1 MIFCVIII
9 IIVSILFKKTTTGNI
24 CSSRRD
30 FFVILASIH
39 RLEMIDQ
46 LTIEKILDAAN
57 IVDVVSEFVTLR
69 KRGVN
74 YVGLCPFHNEKT
86 PSFYVSP
93 SKGICK
99 CFSCGKGGNVIHFL
113 MEHEQLSYWDA
124 AKWLARKYGIPYSE
138 RELTDSEKALQNERE
153 SMFITNQFALDFF
166 KDTLLNTEKGRA
178 VGLAYFRKRG
188 FRDDILDKFFLGYCP
203 EEPDALARAA
213 LAKGFTKENLIKTG
227 LCYERENDGQ
237 LRDRF
242 HGRVIFPVHSISG
255 KVVAFGGRI
264 MTSDAKVAK
273 YVNSPE
279 SIIYSKSRE
288 LYGLYQAKQAIVRK
302 DRCFLVEGYADVIS
316 MFQSGV
322 ENVVASS
329 GTSLTPGQ
337 IRLIHRFTNNI
348 TVLYDGDK
356 AGIKASLRGID
367 MLLAEGMNVKVLLL
381 PDGEDPDSFAQ
392 GRGATAFQEY
402 IDTHQV
408 DFIRFKVNLLME
420 DAADDPYS
428 RSELIK
434 SITQSISVIQDPI
447 VRSVYITECS
457 QIMKIDERLLINDV
471 NRRQREQ
478 AQAAPQPTPQP
489 AAQEAEQ
496 PTEPEPAESPES
508 TDEKAPEPQIS
519 AEDKLRQ
526 DIRALKREGYG
537 PMMDKERLL
546 SQLIV
551 RYGGRVMCQFQ
562 DEEGNDQDMTVGQFI
577 VGSLQNDGLEFR
589 HPVYKR
595 FVEIMADHLEEQKFN
610 TEKFFM
616 SHPETFVSLTAASL
630 MEERYQLSSLFKDNM
645 PTEDE
650 THLFKLTRHIMAD
663 YQMEVVRLEIKK
675 TEKEIQEAS
684 SDTLASL
691 QTHYQ
696 QLLAA
701 RAELSKTL
709 GERVI
714 TL

>member
-1 MIFCVIII
+1 
-9 IIVSILFKKTTTGNI
+9 
-24 CSSRRD
+24 
-30 FFVILASIH
+30 
-39 RLEMIDQ
+39 MIDQ

-69 KRGVN
+69 RRGVN

-113 MEHEQLSYWDA
+113 MEHEQMSYWDA
-124 AKWLARKYGIPYSE
+124 AKWLARKYGVPYNE
-138 RELTDSEKALQNERE
+138 RELTESEKAIQNERE

-166 KDTLLNTEKGRA
+166 KDTLLNTDKGRA
-178 VGLAYFRKRG
+178 IGLAYFRKRG
-188 FRDDILDKFFLGYCP
+188 FRDDILEKFHLGYCP
-203 EEPDALARAA
+203 DEPDALARAA
-213 LAKGFTKENLIKTG
+213 LAKGYTRENLIKTG

-242 HGRVIFPVHSISG
+242 HGRVIFPVHSIAG

-264 MTSDAKVAK
+264 MSSEAKVAK

-288 LYGLYQAKQAIVRK
+288 LYGLWQAKQAIVRK

-392 GRGATAFQEY
+392 GRGATAFQQY
-402 IDTHQV
+402 IETHQV

-478 AQAAPQPTPQP
+478 AQAAPPIQRP
-489 AAQEAEQ
+489 AQSADENGQN
-496 PTEPEPAESPES
+496 PEPTAAESDNSETPS
-508 TDEKAPEPQIS
+508 DPAPEPEIS

-526 DIRALKREGYG
+526 DIRALKREGFG
-537 PMMDKERLL
+537 PMMEKERLL

-551 RYGGRVMCQFQ
+551 RYGGKLMCTFQ
-562 DEEGNDQDMTVGQFI
+562 NEEGQEQDMTVGQFI

-595 FVEIMADHLEEQKFN
+595 FVELMAEHAEEKDFN

-630 MEERYQLSSLFKDNM
+630 MEERYQLSSIFKDNK
-645 PTEDE
+645 PVEDGQR
-650 THLFKLTRHIMAD
+650 LMQLTRHIMAD
-663 YQMEVVRLEIKK
+663 YQMEVLRLEIKK

-684 SDTLASL
+684 ADTLASL

-696 QLLAA
+696 QLLSA
-701 RAELSKTL
+701 RSQLSKIL
-709 GERVI
+709 GERVVN
-714 TL
+714 L

>member
-1 MIFCVIII
+1 
-9 IIVSILFKKTTTGNI
+9 
-24 CSSRRD
+24 
-30 FFVILASIH
+30 
-39 RLEMIDQ
+39 MIDQ

-113 MEHEQLSYWDA
+113 MEHEQMSYWDA
-124 AKWLARKYGIPYSE
+124 AKWLARKYGIPYNE

-166 KDTLLNTEKGRA
+166 KDTLLNTDKGRA
-178 VGLAYFRKRG
+178 IGLAYFRKRG
-188 FRDDILDKFFLGYCP
+188 FRDDILEKFHLGYCP
-203 EEPDALARAA
+203 DEPDALARAA
-213 LAKGFTKENLIKTG
+213 LAKGYTKENLIKTG

-242 HGRVIFPVHSISG
+242 HGRVIFPVHSIAG

-264 MTSDAKVAK
+264 MNADAKVAK

-288 LYGLYQAKQAIVRK
+288 LYGLWQAKQAIVRK

-392 GRGATAFQEY
+392 GRGATEFQKY

-478 AQAAPQPTPQP
+478 AQAAAQAPRP
-489 AAQEAEQ
+489 AQSADENGQN
-496 PTEPEPAESPES
+496 PEPATTESDNPDTPDTPSEPAPQPE
-508 TDEKAPEPQIS
+508 IS

-526 DIRALKREGYG
+526 QVRALKREGLG

-551 RYGGRVMCQFQ
+551 RYGGKVMCTFRN
-562 DEEGNDQDMTVGQFI
+562 EEDQEQDMTVGQFI
-577 VGSLQNDGLEFR
+577 VGSLQNDGLKFR

-595 FVEIMADHLEEQKFN
+595 FVELMAEHLEEKDFN
-610 TEKFFM
+610 SEKFFM

-630 MEERYQLSSLFKDNM
+630 MEERYQLSTIFKDNK
-645 PTEDE
+645 PVEDGQR
-650 THLFKLTRHIMAD
+650 LLQLTRHIMAD
-663 YQMEVVRLEIKK
+663 YQMEVLRLEIKEIEK
-675 TEKEIQEAS
+675 QMQDPSALESTEKLME
-684 SDTLASL
+684 L
-691 QTHYQ
+691 QRRYK
-696 QLLAA
+696 QLLSA
-701 RAELSKTL
+701 RAELSKVL
-709 GERVI
+709 GERVVN
-714 TL
+714 L

>member
-1 MIFCVIII
+1 MLTEPWIFCNFGI
-9 IIVSILFKKTTTGNI
+9 NI
-24 CSSRRD
+24 PVCR
-30 FFVILASIH
+30 
-39 RLEMIDQ
+39 MIDQ
-46 LTIEKILDAAN
+46 FTIEKILDAAN

-69 KRGVN
+69 RRGVN
-74 YVGLCPFHNEKT
+74 FVGLCPFHNEKT

-113 MEHEQLSYWDA
+113 MEHEQMSYWDA

-138 RELTDSEKALQNERE
+138 RELTESEKALQNERE
-153 SMFITNQFALDFF
+153 SLFITNQFALDFF
-166 KDTLLNTEKGRA
+166 KDTLLNTDKGRA
-178 VGLAYFRKRG
+178 IGLAYFRKRG
-188 FRDDILDKFFLGYCP
+188 FRDDILEKFHLGYCP
-203 EEPDALARAA
+203 DEPDALARAA

-242 HGRVIFPVHSISG
+242 HGRVIFPVHSIAG

-264 MTSDAKVAK
+264 MSADAKVAK

-279 SIIYSKSRE
+279 SVIYSKSRE

-392 GRGATAFQEY
+392 GRGATAFQQY

-478 AQAAPQPTPQP
+478 AQAAPQPQRT
-489 AAQEAEQ
+489 AQTADENGQ
-496 PTEPEPAESPES
+496 NPEPPQAEPDAPDAPAEP
-508 TDEKAPEPQIS
+508 TPEPQIS
-519 AEDKLRQ
+519 DQDRLRQ
-526 DIRALKREGYG
+526 QVRALKQEGFG

-551 RYGGRVMCQFQ
+551 RYGGKVMCTYQ
-562 DEEGNDQDMTVGQFI
+562 DDKGQDQNMTVGQFI

-595 FVEIMADHLEEQKFN
+595 FVEIMAEHLEEKDFN
-610 TEKFFM
+610 AQKFFM
-616 SHPETFVSLTAASL
+616 SNPETFVSLTAASL

-650 THLFKLTRHIMAD
+650 AHLFKLTRHIMAD

-691 QTHYQ
+691 QTKYQ
-696 QLLAA
+696 QLLQA
-701 RAELSKTL
+701 RSELSRTL

>member
-1 MIFCVIII
+1 
-9 IIVSILFKKTTTGNI
+9 
-24 CSSRRD
+24 
-30 FFVILASIH
+30 
-39 RLEMIDQ
+39 MIDQ

-69 KRGVN
+69 RRGVN
-74 YVGLCPFHNEKT
+74 FVGLCPFHNEKT

-113 MEHEQLSYWDA
+113 MEHEQMSYWDA

-178 VGLAYFRKRG
+178 IGLAYFRKRG
-188 FRDDILDKFFLGYCP
+188 FRDDILEKFHLGYCP
-203 EEPDALARAA
+203 DEPDALARAA
-213 LAKGFTKENLIKTG
+213 LAKGFTRENLIKTG

-264 MTSDAKVAK
+264 MSADAKVAK

-288 LYGLYQAKQAIVRK
+288 LYGLWQAKQAIVRK

-348 TVLYDGDK
+348 TVLYDGDR

-402 IDTHQV
+402 IESHQV

-489 AAQEAEQ
+489 AAPEEEQ
-496 PTEPEPAESPES
+496 TAEPEPAESPES

-519 AEDKLRQ
+519 DQEKLRQ
-526 DIRALKREGYG
+526 DIRALKRDGLG

-551 RYGGRVMCQFQ
+551 RYGGRVMCTYQ
-562 DEEGNDQDMTVGQFI
+562 DEDGQDKEMTVGQFI
-577 VGSLQNDGLEFR
+577 VGSLQNDSLEFR

-595 FVEIMADHLEEQKFN
+595 FVEIMAEHLDDKDFN

-630 MEERYQLSSLFKDNM
+630 MEERYQLSGLFKDNM

-650 THLFKLTRHIMAD
+650 THLFKLTSHIMAD

-675 TEKEIQEAS
+675 TEKEIQEAT

-691 QTHYQ
+691 QTRYQ
-696 QLLAA
+696 QLLQA
-701 RAELSKTL
+701 RSELSKTL

>member
-1 MIFCVIII
+1 
-9 IIVSILFKKTTTGNI
+9 
-24 CSSRRD
+24 
-30 FFVILASIH
+30 
-39 RLEMIDQ
+39 MIDQ
-46 LTIEKILDAAN
+46 LTIEKILDATN

-69 KRGVN
+69 RRGVN

-99 CFSCGKGGNVIHFL
+99 CFSCGKGGNAIHFL
-113 MEHEQLSYWDA
+113 MEHEQMSFQDA
-124 AKWLARKYGIPYSE
+124 AEWLANKYGIPFRK

-153 SMFITNQFALDFF
+153 SLFITNQFALDFF

-178 VGLAYFRKRG
+178 IGLAYFRKRG
-188 FRDDILDKFFLGYCP
+188 FRDDILEKFHLGYCP
-203 EEPDALARAA
+203 DEPDALARAA
-213 LAKGFTKENLIKTG
+213 LAKGFTRESLIKTG

-264 MTSDAKVAK
+264 MSAEAKVAK

-279 SIIYSKSRE
+279 SVIYSKSRE
-288 LYGLYQAKQAIVRK
+288 LYGLWQAKQAIVRK

-392 GRGATAFQEY
+392 GRGATAFQQY

-408 DFIRFKVNLLME
+408 DFIKFKVNLLME
-420 DAADDPYS
+420 DAQDDPYS

-478 AQAAPQPTPQP
+478 AQAVPQP
-489 AAQEAEQ
+489 ARPAQSADENAENPQ
-496 PTEPEPAESPES
+496 PADAPADNPDAPAEPAPQ
-508 TDEKAPEPQIS
+508 PQIS

-526 DIRALKREGYG
+526 DIRALKRDGLG

-551 RYGGRVMCQFQ
+551 RYGGKVMCKYQ
-562 DEEGNDQDMTVGQFI
+562 DEEGLDQDMTVGQFI

-595 FVEIMADHLEEQKFN
+595 FVEIMAEHLEEKDFN
-610 TEKFFM
+610 AEKFFM

-630 MEERYQLSSLFKDNM
+630 MEERYQLSKLFKDNM
-645 PTEDE
+645 PTDDE
-650 THLFKLTRHIMAD
+650 AHLLKLTRHIMAD

-691 QTHYQ
+691 QTRYQ

-701 RAELSKTL
+701 RAELSRTL

>member
-1 MIFCVIII
+1 
-9 IIVSILFKKTTTGNI
+9 
-24 CSSRRD
+24 
-30 FFVILASIH
+30 
-39 RLEMIDQ
+39 MIDQ
-46 LTIEKILDAAN
+46 LTTEKILDAAN

-69 KRGVN
+69 RRGVN

-99 CFSCGKGGNVIHFL
+99 CFSCGKGGNAIHFL
-113 MEHEQLSYWDA
+113 MEHEQMSFQDA
-124 AKWLARKYGIPYSE
+124 AEWLANKYGIPFRK
-138 RELTDSEKALQNERE
+138 RELTESEKALQNERE
-153 SMFITNQFALDFF
+153 SLFITNQFALDFF
-166 KDTLLNTEKGRA
+166 KDTLLNTDKGRA
-178 VGLAYFRKRG
+178 IGLAYFRKRG
-188 FRDDILDKFFLGYCP
+188 FRDDILEKFYLGYCP
-203 EEPDALARAA
+203 DEPDALARTA
-213 LAKGFTKENLIKTG
+213 LAKGYTKENLIKTG
-227 LCYERENDGQ
+227 LCYAKDDNGA

-242 HGRVIFPVHSISG
+242 RGRVIFPVHSISG

-264 MTSDAKVAK
+264 MSAESKVAK

-279 SIIYSKSRE
+279 SVIYSKSRE

-392 GRGATAFQEY
+392 GRGATAFQQY

-478 AQAAPQPTPQP
+478 AQAAAQPTRP
-489 AAQEAEQ
+489 AQSSDENGQNSE
-496 PTEPEPAESPES
+496 PTEVESDNPDAPAEP
-508 TDEKAPEPQIS
+508 APEPEIS

-526 DIRALKREGYG
+526 DIRALKREGLG
-537 PMMDKERLL
+537 PMMEKERLL

-551 RYGGRVMCQFQ
+551 RYGGKVMCTYQ
-562 DEEGNDQDMTVGQFI
+562 DEEGQELDMTVGQFI

-595 FVEIMADHLEEQKFN
+595 FVEIMAEHLEDKDFN
-610 TEKFFM
+610 SQKFFM

-630 MEERYQLSSLFKDNM
+630 MEERYQLSNIFKDSK
-645 PTEDE
+645 PADDE
-650 THLFKLTRHIMAD
+650 TQLLKLTRHIMAD
-663 YQMEVVRLEIKK
+663 YQMEVVRLEIKDV
-675 TEKEIQEAS
+675 EKKIQEAQT
-684 SDTLASL
+684 DELAEL
-691 QTHYQ
+691 QSRYQ
-696 QLLAA
+696 QLLMA
-701 RAELSKTL
+701 RAQLSKEL
-709 GERVI
+709 GERI
-714 TL
+714 INL

>member
-1 MIFCVIII
+1 ML
-9 IIVSILFKKTTTGNI
+9 VSILFKKNAI
-24 CSSRRD
+24 WNKRSRVRD

-69 KRGVN
+69 RRGVN
-74 YVGLCPFHNEKT
+74 FVGLCPFHNEKT

-113 MEHEQLSYWDA
+113 MEHEQMSYWDA

-166 KDTLLNTEKGRA
+166 KDTLLNTDKGRA
-178 VGLAYFRKRG
+178 IGLAYFRKRG

-203 EEPDALARAA
+203 DEPDALARAA

-227 LCYERENDGQ
+227 LCYEREDGQ

-264 MTSDAKVAK
+264 MSSEAKVAK

-392 GRGATAFQEY
+392 GRGATAFQQY

-478 AQAAPQPTPQP
+478 AQAAVQTPRP
-489 AAQEAEQ
+489 AQ
-496 PTEPEPAESPES
+496 S
-508 TDEKAPEPQIS
+508 TDENGQNAEPQAAEPADPEAPAEPAPEPQIS

-526 DIRALKREGYG
+526 DIRALKREGLG
-537 PMMDKERLL
+537 PMMEKERLL

-551 RYGGRVMCQFQ
+551 RYGGKLMCTFQ
-562 DEEGNDQDMTVGQFI
+562 NEEGQEQDMTVGQFI

-595 FVEIMADHLEEQKFN
+595 FVELMAEHVDEKDFN

-630 MEERYQLSSLFKDNM
+630 MEERYQLSNLFKDNK
-645 PTEDE
+645 PSEDE
-650 THLFKLTRHIMAD
+650 NYLFKLTRHIMAD

-675 TEKEIQEAS
+675 IEKEIQEAS

-691 QTHYQ
+691 QTRYQ

-701 RAELSKTL
+701 RAELSRTL
-709 GERVI
+709 GDRVI

>member
-1 MIFCVIII
+1 MYFWTPE
-9 IIVSILFKKTTTGNI
+9 L
-24 CSSRRD
+24 CSAP
-30 FFVILASIH
+30 L
-39 RLEMIDQ
+39 MIDQ

-69 KRGVN
+69 RRGVN

-166 KDTLLNTEKGRA
+166 KDSLLNTEKGRA
-178 VGLAYFRKRG
+178 IGLAYFRKRG

-203 EEPDALARAA
+203 DEPDALARAA

-227 LCYERENDGQ
+227 LCYERENDGG

-264 MTSDAKVAK
+264 MSADSKVAK

-316 MFQSGV
+316 MYQSGV

-392 GRGATAFQEY
+392 GRGATAFQQY

-478 AQAAPQPTPQP
+478 AQVAPQPTPK
-489 AAQEAEQ
+489 EKED
-496 PTEPEPAESPES
+496 PAETPAQDKPETES
-508 TDEKAPEPQIS
+508 ETPAEAAPQPEIS

-526 DIRALKREGYG
+526 DIRALKRQGFG

-551 RYGGRVMCQFQ
+551 RYGGRVICKYQ
-562 DEEGNDQDMTVGQFI
+562 DDNGEDQDMTVGQYI
-577 VGSLQNDGLEFR
+577 VGSLQNDSLEFR

-595 FVEIMADHLEEQKFN
+595 FVEIMAEHLDDAGFN
-610 TEKFFM
+610 SEKFFM

-630 MEERYQLSSLFKDNM
+630 MEERYQLSNIFKDSK
-645 PTEDE
+645 PTVDE
-650 THLFKLTRHIMAD
+650 NYLFKLTRHIMAD

-675 TEKEIQEAS
+675 VEKEIQEAQADS
-684 SDTLASL
+684 LAEL
-691 QTHYQ
+691 QTRYRE
-696 QLLAA
+696 LLAA
-701 RAELSKTL
+701 RAELSKEL
-709 GERVI
+709 GERI
-714 TL
+714 INL

>member
-1 MIFCVIII
+1 
-9 IIVSILFKKTTTGNI
+9 
-24 CSSRRD
+24 
-30 FFVILASIH
+30 
-39 RLEMIDQ
+39 MIDQ

-69 KRGVN
+69 RRGVN

-113 MEHEQLSYWDA
+113 MEHEQMSYWDA
-124 AKWLARKYGIPYSE
+124 AKWLARKYGVPYNE
-138 RELTDSEKALQNERE
+138 RELTESEKAIQNERE

-166 KDTLLNTEKGRA
+166 KDTLLNTDKGRA
-178 VGLAYFRKRG
+178 IGLAYFRKRG
-188 FRDDILDKFFLGYCP
+188 FRDDILEKFHLGYCP
-203 EEPDALARAA
+203 DEPDALARAA
-213 LAKGFTKENLIKTG
+213 LAKGYTRENLIKTG

-242 HGRVIFPVHSISG
+242 HGRVIFPVHSIAG

-264 MTSDAKVAK
+264 MSSEAKVAK

-288 LYGLYQAKQAIVRK
+288 LYGLWQAKQAIVRK

-392 GRGATAFQEY
+392 GRGATAFQQY
-402 IDTHQV
+402 IETHQV

-478 AQAAPQPTPQP
+478 AQAAPPIQRP
-489 AAQEAEQ
+489 AQSADENGQN
-496 PTEPEPAESPES
+496 PELTAAESDNSETPS
-508 TDEKAPEPQIS
+508 DPAPEPEIS

-526 DIRALKREGYG
+526 DIRALKREGFG
-537 PMMDKERLL
+537 PMMEKERLL

-551 RYGGRVMCQFQ
+551 RYGGKLMCTFQ
-562 DEEGNDQDMTVGQFI
+562 DEEGQEQDMTVGQFI

-595 FVEIMADHLEEQKFN
+595 FVELMAEHAEEKDFN

-630 MEERYQLSSLFKDNM
+630 MEERYQLSSIFKDNK
-645 PTEDE
+645 PVEDGQR
-650 THLFKLTRHIMAD
+650 LMQLTRHIMAD
-663 YQMEVVRLEIKK
+663 YQMEVLRLEIKK

-684 SDTLASL
+684 ADTLASL

-701 RAELSKTL
+701 RSQLSKIL
-709 GERVI
+709 GERVVN
-714 TL
+714 L

>member
-1 MIFCVIII
+1 
-9 IIVSILFKKTTTGNI
+9 
-24 CSSRRD
+24 
-30 FFVILASIH
+30 
-39 RLEMIDQ
+39 MIDQ
-46 LTIEKILDAAN
+46 MTIEKILDAAN

-99 CFSCGKGGNVIHFL
+99 CFSCGKGGNAIHFL
-113 MEHEQLSYWDA
+113 MEHEQMSFQDA
-124 AKWLARKYGIPYSE
+124 AEWLANKYGIPFRK
-138 RELTDSEKALQNERE
+138 RELTDSEKALQSERE

-166 KDTLLNTEKGRA
+166 KDNLHNTEKGRA
-178 VGLAYFRKRG
+178 IGLAYFRKRG
-188 FRDDILDKFFLGYCP
+188 FRDDILEKFHLGYCP
-203 EEPDALARAA
+203 DEPDALARAA
-213 LAKGFTKENLIKTG
+213 LAKGYSRENLIKTG
-227 LCYERENDGQ
+227 VCYERENDGT

-264 MTSDAKVAK
+264 MSSDAKVAK

-279 SIIYSKSRE
+279 SIIYSKRRE
-288 LYGLYQAKQAIVRK
+288 LYGLWQAKQAIVRR

-329 GTSLTPGQ
+329 GTSLTPEQ

-367 MLLAEGMNVKVLLL
+367 MLLADGMNVKVLLL

-392 GRGATAFQEY
+392 GRSATEFQQY

-434 SITQSISVIQDPI
+434 SITQSISVIPDPI

-478 AQAAPQPTPQP
+478 AQAAPVAQRPAQSADENGQNQETPAVETDNP
-489 AAQEAEQ
+489 DA
-496 PTEPEPAESPES
+496 PES
-508 TDEKAPEPQIS
+508 APEKAPEPEIS
-519 AEDKLRQ
+519 AQDKLRQ
-526 DIRALKREGYG
+526 EVRALKRDGFG
-537 PMMDKERLL
+537 PMMEKERLL

-551 RYGGRVMCQFQ
+551 RYGGKVMGLIEN
-562 DEEGNDQDMTVGQFI
+562 EEGQEVPITVGQFI
-577 VGSLQNDGLEFR
+577 VQSLQNDGLEFR

-595 FVEIMADHLEEQKFN
+595 FVEIMADHLEEQDFN
-610 TEKFFM
+610 AEKFFM

-630 MEERYQLSSLFKDNM
+630 MEERYQLSAIFKDNK
-645 PTEDE
+645 PVEDGQR
-650 THLFKLTRHIMAD
+650 LLQLTRHIMAD
-663 YQMEVVRLEIKK
+663 YQMEVLRIEIKDV
-675 TEKEIQEAS
+675 EKQMQDPAIAESPQQLM
-684 SDTLASL
+684 DL
-691 QTHYQ
+691 QRHYQ
-696 QLLAA
+696 QLLSA
-701 RAELSKTL
+701 RTELSRLL
-709 GERVI
+709 GDRVVN
-714 TL
+714 L

>member
-1 MIFCVIII
+1 
-9 IIVSILFKKTTTGNI
+9 
-24 CSSRRD
+24 
-30 FFVILASIH
+30 
-39 RLEMIDQ
+39 MIDQ

-69 KRGVN
+69 RRGVN

-99 CFSCGKGGNVIHFL
+99 CFSCGKGGNAIHFL
-113 MEHEQLSYWDA
+113 MEHEQMSFQDA
-124 AKWLARKYGIPYSE
+124 AEWLANKYGIPFRK
-138 RELTDSEKALQNERE
+138 REMTDSEKALQSERE

-166 KDTLLNTEKGRA
+166 KDTLLNTDKGRA
-178 VGLAYFRKRG
+178 IGLAYFRKRG
-188 FRDDILDKFFLGYCP
+188 FRDDILEKFFLGYCP
-203 EEPDALARAA
+203 DEPDALARAA
-213 LAKGFTKENLIKTG
+213 LAKGYTKENLIKTG

-264 MTSDAKVAK
+264 MSSDAKVAK

-279 SIIYSKSRE
+279 SVIYSKSRE

-392 GRGATAFQEY
+392 GRGATAFQQY

-478 AQAAPQPTPQP
+478 AQAIPQP
-489 AAQEAEQ
+489 ARTAQ
-496 PTEPEPAESPES
+496 S
-508 TDEKAPEPQIS
+508 TDENGQNPLPDSESEPENPDAPAEPAPEPEIS

-526 DIRALKREGYG
+526 DIRALKREGLG

-551 RYGGRVMCQFQ
+551 RYGGKVMCTVQN
-562 DEEGNDQDMTVGQFI
+562 DEGQEQEITVGQFI
-577 VGSLQNDGLEFR
+577 VGSLQNDGLELR

-595 FVEIMADHLEEQKFN
+595 FVEIMAEHLEEKDFN
-610 TEKFFM
+610 SEKFFM

-630 MEERYQLSSLFKDNM
+630 MEERYQLSAIFKDNK
-645 PTEDE
+645 PVEDGQR
-650 THLFKLTRHIMAD
+650 LLQLTRHIMAD
-663 YQMEVVRLEIKK
+663 YQMEVLRLEIKNV
-675 TEKEIQEAS
+675 ENQIKEATAEN
-684 SDTLASL
+684 LASL
-691 QTHYQ
+691 QTRYQ

-701 RAELSKTL
+701 RSELSRLL
-709 GERVI
+709 GDRVI
-714 TL
+714 T

>member
-1 MIFCVIII
+1 
-9 IIVSILFKKTTTGNI
+9 
-24 CSSRRD
+24 
-30 FFVILASIH
+30 
-39 RLEMIDQ
+39 MIDQ

-113 MEHEQLSYWDA
+113 MEHEQMSFQDA
-124 AKWLARKYGIPYSE
+124 AEWLANKYGIPFRK
-138 RELTDSEKALQNERE
+138 RELTDSEKALQNERD

-166 KDTLLNTEKGRA
+166 KDSLLNTDKGRA
-178 VGLAYFRKRG
+178 IGLAYFRKRG
-188 FRDDILDKFFLGYCP
+188 FRDDILEKFFLGYCP
-203 EEPDALARAA
+203 DEPDALARAA
-213 LAKGFTKENLIKTG
+213 LAKGYTKENLVKTG

-264 MTSDAKVAK
+264 MSADSKVAK

-392 GRGATAFQEY
+392 GRGATAFQQY

-478 AQAAPQPTPQP
+478 AQSVPQPTPKPADPEPDQP
-489 AAQEAEQ
+489 AD
-496 PTEPEPAESPES
+496 PEPAQQPES

-519 AEDKLRQ
+519 DQEKLRQ
-526 DIRALKREGYG
+526 DIRALKRDGLG

-551 RYGGRVMCQFQ
+551 RYGGRVMCTFQ
-562 DEEGNDQDMTVGQFI
+562 NEEGQDQEMTVGQFI
-577 VGSLQNDGLEFR
+577 VGSLQNDSLEFR

-595 FVEIMADHLEEQKFN
+595 FVEIMANHLDEKDFN

-630 MEERYQLSSLFKDNM
+630 MEERYQLSNLFKDNM

-650 THLFKLTRHIMAD
+650 AHLFKLTRHIMAD

-675 TEKEIQEAS
+675 TEKEIQEATA
-684 SDTLASL
+684 DNLASL
-691 QTHYQ
+691 QTRYQ
-696 QLLAA
+696 QLLSA
-701 RAELSKTL
+701 RTELSKTL

-714 TL
+714 NL

>member
-1 MIFCVIII
+1 
-9 IIVSILFKKTTTGNI
+9 
-24 CSSRRD
+24 
-30 FFVILASIH
+30 
-39 RLEMIDQ
+39 MIDQ
-46 LTIEKILDAAN
+46 MTIERILDAAN
-57 IVDVVSEFVTLR
+57 IVDVVSGFVTLR

-99 CFSCGKGGNVIHFL
+99 CFSCGKGGNAIHFL
-113 MEHEQLSYWDA
+113 MEHEQMSFQDA
-124 AKWLARKYGIPYSE
+124 AEWLANKYGIPFKK

-166 KDTLLNTEKGRA
+166 KDTLLNTDKGRA
-178 VGLAYFRKRG
+178 IGLAYFRKRG

-203 EEPDALARAA
+203 DEPDALARAA
-213 LAKGFTKENLIKTG
+213 LAKGYTKENLVKTG
-227 LCYERENDGQ
+227 LCYQKDDGA

-242 HGRVIFPVHSISG
+242 RGRVIFPVHSISG

-264 MTSDAKVAK
+264 MSAEAKVAK

-279 SIIYSKSRE
+279 SVIYSKSKE

-392 GRGATAFQEY
+392 GRGATAFQQY

-457 QIMKIDERLLINDV
+457 QIMKIDERLLITDV

-508 TDEKAPEPQIS
+508 TDEKVPEPQIS
-519 AEDKLRQ
+519 DQEKLRQ

-551 RYGGRVMCQFQ
+551 RYGGRVMCNYHDEDGQ
-562 DEEGNDQDMTVGQFI
+562 DKEMTVGQFI
-577 VGSLQNDGLEFR
+577 VGSLQNDSLEFR

-595 FVEIMADHLEEQKFN
+595 FVEIMADHLDDKDFN
-610 TEKFFM
+610 TQKFFM

-630 MEERYQLSSLFKDNM
+630 MEERYQLSGLFKDNM

-650 THLFKLTRHIMAD
+650 THLFKLTSHIMAD

-675 TEKEIQEAS
+675 TEKEIQEATP
-684 SDTLASL
+684 DTLASL
-691 QTHYQ
+691 QTRYQ

>member
-1 MIFCVIII
+1 
-9 IIVSILFKKTTTGNI
+9 
-24 CSSRRD
+24 
-30 FFVILASIH
+30 
-39 RLEMIDQ
+39 MIDQ

-69 KRGVN
+69 RRGVN
-74 YVGLCPFHNEKT
+74 FVGLCPFHNEKT

-113 MEHEQLSYWDA
+113 MEHEQMSYWDA

-178 VGLAYFRKRG
+178 IGLAYFRKRG

-264 MTSDAKVAK
+264 MSADAKVAK

-489 AAQEAEQ
+489 AAPEAEQ
-496 PTEPEPAESPES
+496 PAEPEPAESPES

-519 AEDKLRQ
+519 DQEKLRQ
-526 DIRALKREGYG
+526 EIRALKREGLG

-551 RYGGRVMCQFQ
+551 RYGGRVMCNYQ
-562 DEEGNDQDMTVGQFI
+562 DEDGQDQEMTVGQFI
-577 VGSLQNDGLEFR
+577 VGSLQNDSLEFR

-595 FVEIMADHLEEQKFN
+595 FVEIMAEHLDDKDFN

-630 MEERYQLSSLFKDNM
+630 MEERYQLSGLFKDNM

-650 THLFKLTRHIMAD
+650 THLFKLTSHIMAD

-675 TEKEIQEAS
+675 IEKEIQEAS

-691 QTHYQ
+691 QSRYQ
-696 QLLAA
+696 QLLQA
-701 RAELSKTL
+701 RSELSKTL

>member
-1 MIFCVIII
+1 
-9 IIVSILFKKTTTGNI
+9 
-24 CSSRRD
+24 
-30 FFVILASIH
+30 
-39 RLEMIDQ
+39 MIDQ

-86 PSFYVSP
+86 PSFTVSP

-99 CFSCGKGGNVIHFL
+99 CFSCGKGGNAIHFL
-113 MEHEQLSYWDA
+113 MEHEQMSFQDA
-124 AKWLARKYGIPYSE
+124 AEWLANKYGIPFRK

-166 KDTLLNTEKGRA
+166 KDTLLNNEKGRA
-178 VGLAYFRKRG
+178 IGLAYFRKRG
-188 FRDDILDKFFLGYCP
+188 FRDDILEKFHLGYCP
-203 EEPDALARAA
+203 DEPDALARAA
-213 LAKGFTKENLIKTG
+213 LAKGYTKENLIKTG

-242 HGRVIFPVHSISG
+242 HGRVIFPVHSIAG

-264 MTSDAKVAK
+264 MNADAKVAK

-288 LYGLYQAKQAIVRK
+288 LYGLWQAKQAIVRK

-392 GRGATAFQEY
+392 GRGATEFQKY

-478 AQAAPQPTPQP
+478 AQAAAQAPRP
-489 AAQEAEQ
+489 AQSADENGQN
-496 PTEPEPAESPES
+496 PEPATTESDNPDSPDTPSEPAPQPE
-508 TDEKAPEPQIS
+508 IS

-526 DIRALKREGYG
+526 QVRALKREGLG

-551 RYGGRVMCQFQ
+551 RYGGKVMCTFRN
-562 DEEGNDQDMTVGQFI
+562 EEDQEQDMTVGQFI

-595 FVEIMADHLEEQKFN
+595 FVELMAEHLEEKDFN
-610 TEKFFM
+610 SEKFFM

-630 MEERYQLSSLFKDNM
+630 MEERYQLSTIFKDNK
-645 PTEDE
+645 PVEDGQR
-650 THLFKLTRHIMAD
+650 LLQLTRHIMAD
-663 YQMEVVRLEIKK
+663 YQMEVLRLEIKEIEK
-675 TEKEIQEAS
+675 QMQDPSALESTEKLME
-684 SDTLASL
+684 L
-691 QTHYQ
+691 QRRYK
-696 QLLAA
+696 QLLSA
-701 RAELSKTL
+701 RAELSKVL
-709 GERVI
+709 GERVVN
-714 TL
+714 L

>member
-1 MIFCVIII
+1 
-9 IIVSILFKKTTTGNI
+9 
-24 CSSRRD
+24 
-30 FFVILASIH
+30 
-39 RLEMIDQ
+39 MIDQ

-69 KRGVN
+69 RRGVN

-113 MEHEQLSYWDA
+113 MEHEQMSYWDA

-153 SMFITNQFALDFF
+153 SLFITNQFALDFF
-166 KDTLLNTEKGRA
+166 KDALLNTEKGRA
-178 VGLAYFRKRG
+178 IGLAYFRKRG
-188 FRDDILDKFFLGYCP
+188 FRDDILEKFHLGYCP

-213 LAKGFTKENLIKTG
+213 LAKGYSKENLIKTG
-227 LCYERENDGQ
+227 LCYERENDHQ

-264 MTSDAKVAK
+264 MNSDAKVAK

-279 SIIYSKSRE
+279 SVIYSKSRE
-288 LYGLYQAKQAIVRK
+288 LYGLWQAKQAIVRK

-392 GRGATAFQEY
+392 GRGATAFQQY

-408 DFIRFKVNLLME
+408 DFIKFKVNLLME
-420 DAADDPYS
+420 DAQDDPYS

-478 AQAAPQPTPQP
+478 TQATAQPRQQQDTPETDLKS
-489 AAQEAEQ
+489 QEPDTPEQ
-496 PTEPEPAESPES
+496 TGS
-508 TDEKAPEPQIS
+508 TDEKATQPLLSP
-519 AEDKLRQ
+519 EDKLRQ
-526 DIRALKREGYG
+526 DIRALKREGLG

-551 RYGGRVMCQFQ
+551 RYGGKVMCTFQ
-562 DEEGNDQDMTVGQFI
+562 NEEGQEQDMTVGQFI
-577 VGSLQNDGLEFR
+577 VGSLQNDGIEFR

-595 FVEIMADHLEEQKFN
+595 FVELMAEHLDEKDFN

-630 MEERYQLSSLFKDNM
+630 MEERYQLSRLFKDNM
-645 PTEDE
+645 PTDDE
-650 THLFKLTRHIMAD
+650 AHLLKLTRHIMAD

-691 QTHYQ
+691 QTRYQ
-696 QLLAA
+696 QLLLA
-701 RAELSKTL
+701 RAELSKIL
-709 GERVI
+709 GDRVI

>member
-1 MIFCVIII
+1 
-9 IIVSILFKKTTTGNI
+9 
-24 CSSRRD
+24 
-30 FFVILASIH
+30 
-39 RLEMIDQ
+39 MIDQ

-69 KRGVN
+69 RRGVN

-113 MEHEQLSYWDA
+113 MEHEQMSYWDA
-124 AKWLARKYGIPYSE
+124 AKWLARKYGVPYNE
-138 RELTDSEKALQNERE
+138 RELTESEKAIQNERE

-166 KDTLLNTEKGRA
+166 KDTLLNTDKGRA
-178 VGLAYFRKRG
+178 IGLAYFRKRG
-188 FRDDILDKFFLGYCP
+188 FRDDILEKFHLGYCP
-203 EEPDALARAA
+203 DEPDALARAA
-213 LAKGFTKENLIKTG
+213 LAKGYTRENLIKTG

-242 HGRVIFPVHSISG
+242 HGRVIFPVHSIAG

-264 MTSDAKVAK
+264 MSSEAKVAK

-288 LYGLYQAKQAIVRK
+288 LYGLWQAKQAIVRK

-392 GRGATAFQEY
+392 GRGATAFQQY
-402 IDTHQV
+402 IETHQV

-478 AQAAPQPTPQP
+478 AQAAPP
-489 AAQEAEQ
+489 AQRPAQSADENGQ
-496 PTEPEPAESPES
+496 NPEPTAAESDNSETSSDP
-508 TDEKAPEPQIS
+508 APEPEIS

-526 DIRALKREGYG
+526 DIRALKREGFG
-537 PMMDKERLL
+537 PMMEKERLL

-551 RYGGRVMCQFQ
+551 RYGGKLMCTFQ
-562 DEEGNDQDMTVGQFI
+562 DEEGQEQDMTVGQFI

-595 FVEIMADHLEEQKFN
+595 FVELMAEHAEEKDFN

-630 MEERYQLSSLFKDNM
+630 MEERYQLSSIFKDNK
-645 PTEDE
+645 PVEDGQR
-650 THLFKLTRHIMAD
+650 LMQLTRHIMAD
-663 YQMEVVRLEIKK
+663 YQMEVLRLEIKK

-684 SDTLASL
+684 ADTLASL

-701 RAELSKTL
+701 RSQLSKIL
-709 GERVI
+709 GERVVN
-714 TL
+714 L

>member
-1 MIFCVIII
+1 
-9 IIVSILFKKTTTGNI
+9 
-24 CSSRRD
+24 
-30 FFVILASIH
+30 
-39 RLEMIDQ
+39 MIDQ

-69 KRGVN
+69 RRGVN

-113 MEHEQLSYWDA
+113 MEHEQMSYWDA

-153 SMFITNQFALDFF
+153 SLFITNQFALDFF
-166 KDTLLNTEKGRA
+166 KDALLNTEKGRA
-178 VGLAYFRKRG
+178 IGLAYFRKRG
-188 FRDDILDKFFLGYCP
+188 FRDDILEKFHLGYCP
-203 EEPDALARAA
+203 DEPDALARAA
-213 LAKGFTKENLIKTG
+213 LAKGYSKENLIKTG
-227 LCYERENDGQ
+227 LCYERENDHQ

-242 HGRVIFPVHSISG
+242 HGRVIFPVHSIAG

-264 MTSDAKVAK
+264 MNADAKVAK

-288 LYGLYQAKQAIVRK
+288 LYGLWQAKQAIVRK

-392 GRGATAFQEY
+392 GRGATAFQQY

-408 DFIRFKVNLLME
+408 DFIKFKVNLLME
-420 DAADDPYS
+420 DAQDDPYS

-478 AQAAPQPTPQP
+478 TQATAQPRQQQDTPETDLKS
-489 AAQEAEQ
+489 QEPDTPEQ
-496 PTEPEPAESPES
+496 TGS
-508 TDEKAPEPQIS
+508 TDEKATQPLLSP
-519 AEDKLRQ
+519 EDKLRQ
-526 DIRALKREGYG
+526 DIRALKREGLG

-551 RYGGRVMCQFQ
+551 RYGGKVMCTFQ
-562 DEEGNDQDMTVGQFI
+562 NEEGQEQDMTVGQFI
-577 VGSLQNDGLEFR
+577 VGSLQNDGIEFR

-595 FVEIMADHLEEQKFN
+595 FVELMAEHLDGKDFN

-630 MEERYQLSSLFKDNM
+630 MEERYQLSKLFKDNM
-645 PTEDE
+645 PTDDE
-650 THLFKLTRHIMAD
+650 AHLLKLTRHIMAD

-691 QTHYQ
+691 QTRYQ
-696 QLLAA
+696 QLLLA
-701 RAELSKTL
+701 RTELSKIL
-709 GERVI
+709 GDRVI

>member
-1 MIFCVIII
+1 
-9 IIVSILFKKTTTGNI
+9 
-24 CSSRRD
+24 
-30 FFVILASIH
+30 
-39 RLEMIDQ
+39 MIDQ

-113 MEHEQLSYWDA
+113 MEHEQMSYWDA
-124 AKWLARKYGIPYSE
+124 AKWLARKYGIPYNE

-166 KDTLLNTEKGRA
+166 KDTLLNTDKGRA
-178 VGLAYFRKRG
+178 IGLAYFRKRG
-188 FRDDILDKFFLGYCP
+188 FRDDILEKFHLGYCP
-203 EEPDALARAA
+203 DEPDALARAA
-213 LAKGFTKENLIKTG
+213 LAKGYTKENLIKTG

-242 HGRVIFPVHSISG
+242 HGRVIFPVHSIAG

-264 MTSDAKVAK
+264 MNADAKVAK

-288 LYGLYQAKQAIVRK
+288 LYGLWQAKQAIVRK

-392 GRGATAFQEY
+392 GRGATEFQKY

-478 AQAAPQPTPQP
+478 AQAAAQAPRPAQSADENGQNPEPATAESDNSDTPDT
-489 AAQEAEQ
+489 
-496 PTEPEPAESPES
+496 PTEPAPQPE
-508 TDEKAPEPQIS
+508 IS

-526 DIRALKREGYG
+526 QVRALKREGLG

-551 RYGGRVMCQFQ
+551 RYGGKVMCTFRN
-562 DEEGNDQDMTVGQFI
+562 EEDQEQDMTVGQFI

-595 FVEIMADHLEEQKFN
+595 FVELIAEHIEEKDFN
-610 TEKFFM
+610 SEKFFM

-630 MEERYQLSSLFKDNM
+630 MEERYQLSTIFKDNK
-645 PTEDE
+645 PVEDGQR
-650 THLFKLTRHIMAD
+650 LLQLTRHIMAD
-663 YQMEVVRLEIKK
+663 YQMEVVRLEIKNV
-675 TEKEIQEAS
+675 EKEIQEAAA
-684 SDTLASL
+684 DELAEL
-691 QTHYQ
+691 QGRYQ
-696 QLLAA
+696 QLLVA
-701 RAELSKTL
+701 RAQLSKEL
-709 GERVI
+709 GERI
-714 TL
+714 INL

>member
-1 MIFCVIII
+1 
-9 IIVSILFKKTTTGNI
+9 
-24 CSSRRD
+24 
-30 FFVILASIH
+30 
-39 RLEMIDQ
+39 MIDQ

-69 KRGVN
+69 RRGVN
-74 YVGLCPFHNEKT
+74 FVGLCPFHNEKT

-113 MEHEQLSYWDA
+113 MEHEQMSYWDA

-178 VGLAYFRKRG
+178 IGLAYFRKRG

-264 MTSDAKVAK
+264 MSSDAKVAK

-402 IDTHQV
+402 IDNHQV

-489 AAQEAEQ
+489 AAPEAEQ

-519 AEDKLRQ
+519 DQEKLRQ
-526 DIRALKREGYG
+526 DIRALKREGLG

-551 RYGGRVMCQFQ
+551 RYGGRVMCKYQ
-562 DEEGNDQDMTVGQFI
+562 DEDGQDQEMTVGQFI
-577 VGSLQNDGLEFR
+577 VGSLQNDSLEFR

-595 FVEIMADHLEEQKFN
+595 FVEIMAEHLDEKNFN
-610 TEKFFM
+610 TQKFFM

-630 MEERYQLSSLFKDNM
+630 MEERYQLSGLFKDNM

-650 THLFKLTRHIMAD
+650 THLFKLTSHIMAD

-696 QLLAA
+696 QLLQA
-701 RAELSKTL
+701 RSELSKTL

>member
-1 MIFCVIII
+1 
-9 IIVSILFKKTTTGNI
+9 
-24 CSSRRD
+24 
-30 FFVILASIH
+30 
-39 RLEMIDQ
+39 MIDQ
-46 LTIEKILDAAN
+46 LTIEKILDTAN

-113 MEHEQLSYWDA
+113 MEHEQMSYWDA

-138 RELTDSEKALQNERE
+138 RELTESEKAIQNERE

-166 KDTLLNTEKGRA
+166 KDTLLNTPKGRA

-188 FRDDILDKFFLGYCP
+188 FRDDILEKFHLGYCP
-203 EEPDALARAA
+203 DEPDALARVA
-213 LAKGFTKENLIKTG
+213 LAKGYTRENLIKTG

-242 HGRVIFPVHSISG
+242 HGRVIFPVHSLSG

-264 MTSDAKVAK
+264 MNSDAKVAK

-288 LYGLYQAKQAIVRK
+288 LYGLWQAKQAIVRK

-367 MLLAEGMNVKVLLL
+367 MLLAEGMNIKVLLL

-392 GRGATAFQEY
+392 GRSATDFQKY

-420 DAADDPYS
+420 DAQDDPYS

-457 QIMKIDERLLINDV
+457 QIMKIDERLLITDV

-478 AQAAPQPTPQP
+478 LQAAAQQP
-489 AAQEAEQ
+489 ARPAQ
-496 PTEPEPAESPES
+496 S
-508 TDEKAPEPQIS
+508 TDENGEKPRPEESESGNPDALAEPAPEPEVS
-519 AEDKLRQ
+519 AEERLRQ
-526 DIRALKREGYG
+526 DIRALKREGMG
-537 PMMDKERLL
+537 PMMDKERML

-551 RYGGRVMCQFQ
+551 RYGGRVMCTIQN
-562 DEEGNDQDMTVGQFI
+562 EEGLEQNITVGQFI

-595 FVEIMADHLEEQKFN
+595 FVEIMADHLEEKDFN
-610 TEKFFM
+610 AEKFFM

-630 MEERYQLSSLFKDNM
+630 MEERYQLSKLFKDNM
-645 PTEDE
+645 PTDDE
-650 THLFKLTRHIMAD
+650 AHLLKLTRHIMAD
-663 YQMEVVRLEIKK
+663 YQMEVVRLEIRK

-684 SDTLASL
+684 SDALASL
-691 QTHYQ
+691 QTKYQ
-696 QLLAA
+696 QLLLA
-701 RAELSKTL
+701 RTELSKIL
-709 GERVI
+709 GDRVI
-714 TL
+714 AL

>member
-1 MIFCVIII
+1 
-9 IIVSILFKKTTTGNI
+9 
-24 CSSRRD
+24 
-30 FFVILASIH
+30 
-39 RLEMIDQ
+39 MIDQ

-99 CFSCGKGGNVIHFL
+99 CFSCGKGGNAIHFL
-113 MEHEQLSYWDA
+113 MEHEQMSFQDA
-124 AKWLARKYGIPYSE
+124 AEWLANKYGIPFRK

-166 KDTLLNTEKGRA
+166 KDNLLNTEKGRA
-178 VGLAYFRKRG
+178 IGLAYFRKRG
-188 FRDDILDKFFLGYCP
+188 FRDDILEKFQLGYDP
-203 EEPDALARAA
+203 DSPDALARTA
-213 LAKGFTKENLIKTG
+213 LAKGYTKENLIKTG
-227 LCYERENDGQ
+227 VCYERENDGQ

-264 MTSDAKVAK
+264 MNADAKVAK

-279 SIIYSKSRE
+279 SIIYSKRRE
-288 LYGLYQAKQAIVRK
+288 LYGLWQAKQAIVRK

-329 GTSLTPGQ
+329 GTSLTPEQ

-367 MLLAEGMNVKVLLL
+367 MLLADGMNVKVLLL

-392 GRGATAFQEY
+392 GRGATEFQKY

-478 AQAAPQPTPQP
+478 AQAAAQAPRP
-489 AAQEAEQ
+489 AQSADENGQN
-496 PTEPEPAESPES
+496 PEPATTESDNPDTLDTPSEPAPQPE
-508 TDEKAPEPQIS
+508 IS
-519 AEDKLRQ
+519 AENKLRQ
-526 DIRALKREGYG
+526 QVRALKREGLG

-551 RYGGRVMCQFQ
+551 RYGGKVMCTFRN
-562 DEEGNDQDMTVGQFI
+562 EEDQEQDMTVGQFI

-595 FVEIMADHLEEQKFN
+595 FVELMAEHIEEKDFN
-610 TEKFFM
+610 SEKFFM

-630 MEERYQLSSLFKDNM
+630 MEERYQLSTIFKDNK
-645 PTEDE
+645 PVEDGQR
-650 THLFKLTRHIMAD
+650 LLQLTRHIMAD
-663 YQMEVVRLEIKK
+663 YQMEVLRLEIKEI
-675 TEKEIQEAS
+675 EKQMQDPSAMESTDKLME
-684 SDTLASL
+684 L
-691 QTHYQ
+691 QRRYK
-696 QLLAA
+696 QLLSA
-701 RAELSKTL
+701 RAELSKVL
-709 GERVI
+709 GERVVN
-714 TL
+714 L

>member
-1 MIFCVIII
+1 
-9 IIVSILFKKTTTGNI
+9 
-24 CSSRRD
+24 
-30 FFVILASIH
+30 
-39 RLEMIDQ
+39 MIDQ

-69 KRGVN
+69 RRGVN
-74 YVGLCPFHNEKT
+74 FVGLCPFHNEKT

-113 MEHEQLSYWDA
+113 MEHEQMSYWDA
-124 AKWLARKYGIPYSE
+124 AKWLARKYGIPYTE

-166 KDTLLNTEKGRA
+166 KDTLLNTDKGRA
-178 VGLAYFRKRG
+178 IGLAYFRKRG
-188 FRDDILDKFFLGYCP
+188 FRDDILEKFHLGYCP
-203 EEPDALARAA
+203 DEPDALARAA
-213 LAKGFTKENLIKTG
+213 LAKGFTRENLIKTG

-264 MTSDAKVAK
+264 MSADAKVAK

-288 LYGLYQAKQAIVRK
+288 LYGLWQAKQAIVRK

-348 TVLYDGDK
+348 TVLYDGDR

-408 DFIRFKVNLLME
+408 DFIKFKVNLLME
-420 DAADDPYS
+420 DAQDDPYS

-478 AQAAPQPTPQP
+478 AQAAPQPQRPAQSADENGQNQEQP
-489 AAQEAEQ
+489 APESDDPDAPA
-496 PTEPEPAESPES
+496 EPEPQAE
-508 TDEKAPEPQIS
+508 IS
-519 AEDKLRQ
+519 AQDKLRN
-526 DIRALKREGYG
+526 DIRALKREGFG
-537 PMMDKERLL
+537 PMMEKERLL

-551 RYGGRVMCQFQ
+551 RYGGKVMCTFQ
-562 DEEGNDQDMTVGQFI
+562 NEDGQEQDMTVGQFI

-595 FVEIMADHLEEQKFN
+595 FVELMAEHLEEKNFN
-610 TEKFFM
+610 TQKFFM

-630 MEERYQLSSLFKDNM
+630 MEERYQLSGLFKDSK
-645 PTEDE
+645 PSEDE
-650 THLFKLTRHIMAD
+650 NYLFKLTRHIMAD

-691 QTHYQ
+691 QTRYQ

>member
-1 MIFCVIII
+1 
-9 IIVSILFKKTTTGNI
+9 
-24 CSSRRD
+24 
-30 FFVILASIH
+30 
-39 RLEMIDQ
+39 MIDQ

-69 KRGVN
+69 RRGVN

-113 MEHEQLSYWDA
+113 MEHEQMSYWDA

-178 VGLAYFRKRG
+178 IGLAYFRKRG

-203 EEPDALARAA
+203 DEPDALARAA

-264 MTSDAKVAK
+264 MSSDAKVAK

-408 DFIRFKVNLLME
+408 DFIKFKVNLLME
-420 DAADDPYS
+420 DAQDDPYS

-478 AQAAPQPTPQP
+478 AQTAVQTPRP
-489 AAQEAEQ
+489 
-496 PTEPEPAESPES
+496 SES
-508 TDEKAPEPQIS
+508 TDENGQNAEPPVAEPENPEAPAEPAPEPQIS
-519 AEDKLRQ
+519 AEEKLRQ
-526 DIRALKREGYG
+526 DIRALKREGLG
-537 PMMDKERLL
+537 PMMEKERLL

-551 RYGGRVMCQFQ
+551 RYGGKLMCTFQ

-595 FVEIMADHLEEQKFN
+595 FVELMAEHVDEKDFN

-630 MEERYQLSSLFKDNM
+630 MEERYQLSNLFKDNK
-645 PTEDE
+645 PSEDE
-650 THLFKLTRHIMAD
+650 NYLFKLTRHIMAD

-675 TEKEIQEAS
+675 IEKEIQEAS

-691 QTHYQ
+691 QTRYQ
-696 QLLAA
+696 QLLSA
-701 RAELSKTL
+701 RAELSRTL
-709 GERVI
+709 GDRVI

>member
-1 MIFCVIII
+1 M
-9 IIVSILFKKTTTGNI
+9 SILFKKISVGCI
-24 CSSRRD
+24 GSSGRD

-39 RLEMIDQ
+39 HLVMIDQ

-57 IVDVVSEFVTLR
+57 IVDIVSEFVTLR

-166 KDTLLNTEKGRA
+166 KETLLNTEKGRA

-203 EEPDALARAA
+203 DEPDALARAA

-264 MTSDAKVAK
+264 MSSDAKVAK

-316 MFQSGV
+316 MYQSGV

-392 GRGATAFQEY
+392 GRGATAFQQY

-478 AQAAPQPTPQP
+478 AQAVPQPKPQP
-489 AAQEAEQ
+489 ADSEPEQ
-496 PTEPEPAESPES
+496 PVEPEPAQQPES
-508 TDEKAPEPQIS
+508 ADEKAPEPQIS
-519 AEDKLRQ
+519 AQEKLRQ
-526 DIRALKREGYG
+526 DIRALKREGLG

-551 RYGGRVMCQFQ
+551 RYGGRVMCKFQ
-562 DEEGNDQDMTVGQFI
+562 NDDDQEQDMTVGRFI
-577 VGSLQNDGLEFR
+577 VQSLANDGLEFR

-595 FVEIMADHLEEQKFN
+595 FVEIMAEHLDDEDFN

-630 MEERYQLSSLFKDNM
+630 MEERYQLSGLFKDNM

-650 THLFKLTRHIMAD
+650 THLLKLTRHIMAD

-675 TEKEIQEAS
+675 VENEIKEATSENLTE
-684 SDTLASL
+684 L
-691 QTHYQ
+691 QSRYQ
-696 QLLAA
+696 QLLSA

-709 GERVI
+709 GERVVN
-714 TL
+714 L

>member
-1 MIFCVIII
+1 
-9 IIVSILFKKTTTGNI
+9 
-24 CSSRRD
+24 
-30 FFVILASIH
+30 
-39 RLEMIDQ
+39 MIDQ

-113 MEHEQLSYWDA
+113 MEHEQMSYWDA
-124 AKWLARKYGIPYSE
+124 AKWLARKYGIPYNE

-166 KDTLLNTEKGRA
+166 KDTLLNTDKGRA
-178 VGLAYFRKRG
+178 IGLAYFRKRG
-188 FRDDILDKFFLGYCP
+188 FRDDILEKFHLGYCP
-203 EEPDALARAA
+203 DEPDALARAA
-213 LAKGFTKENLIKTG
+213 LAKGYTKENLIKTG

-242 HGRVIFPVHSISG
+242 HGRVIFPVHSIAG

-264 MTSDAKVAK
+264 MNADAKVAK

-288 LYGLYQAKQAIVRK
+288 LYGLWQAKQAIVRR

-392 GRGATAFQEY
+392 GRGATEFQKY

-478 AQAAPQPTPQP
+478 AQAAAQPTRP
-489 AAQEAEQ
+489 AQSSDENGQNPE
-496 PTEPEPAESPES
+496 PTEVETDNPDAPAEP
-508 TDEKAPEPQIS
+508 APEPEIS

-526 DIRALKREGYG
+526 DIRALKREGLG
-537 PMMDKERLL
+537 PMMEKERLL

-551 RYGGRVMCQFQ
+551 RYGGKVMCTYQ
-562 DEEGNDQDMTVGQFI
+562 DEEGQELDMTVGQFI

-595 FVEIMADHLEEQKFN
+595 FVEIMAEHLEDKDFN
-610 TEKFFM
+610 SQKFFM

-630 MEERYQLSSLFKDNM
+630 MEERYQLSNIFKDSK
-645 PTEDE
+645 PADDE
-650 THLFKLTRHIMAD
+650 TQLLKLTRHIMAD
-663 YQMEVVRLEIKK
+663 YQMEVVRLEIKDV
-675 TEKEIQEAS
+675 EKKIQEAEVG
-684 SDTLASL
+684 DLAEL
-691 QTHYQ
+691 QTRYQ
-696 QLLAA
+696 QLLMA
-701 RAELSKTL
+701 RAQLSKEL
-709 GERVI
+709 GERI
-714 TL
+714 INL